1 MVTSN
6 LPSDEM
12 RLKIP
17 PLKLFTVKG
26 GCYCGNI
33 KLNVGLTRDPSTY
46 APRLCD
52 CTFCKKHAAGFLS
65 DPQGTLHINV
75 MDEAK
80 LTRFKQEKDGNAEF
94 LVCKDCGVLT
104 SVVFQTLSSEATT
117 TEGVSGTVIGA
128 INSRS
133 IDDFETMFPLPPV
146 SVSPRLLSA
155 SEKIDR
161 WSANWFG
168 NVTFESAKPDS
179 MSDSTLPTNVW

>member
-1 MVTSN
+1 M
-6 LPSDEM
+6 
-12 RLKIP
+12 P

-33 KLNVGLTRDPSTY
+33 KLTAGLTRDPASY

-52 CTFCKKHAAGFLS
+52 CTFCKKHAAGYLS
-65 DPQGTLHINV
+65 DPLGTLHISV
-75 MDEAK
+75 VDEEK

-104 SVVFQTLSSEATT
+104 SVVFQRLSIESIAAEN
-117 TEGVSGTVIGA
+117 GSRTVIGA

-133 IDDFETMFPLPPV
+133 IDDFEAVFPLPPV

-168 NVTFESAKPDS
+168 NVTFASAKAGEAEAS
-179 MSDSTLPTNVW
+179 NSIEK